1 MVRRWTSGGI
11 SSVPPIPTRKP
22 PLPWSQLPP
31 GRSATTCWV
40 LRTLGFG
47 EEYRG
52 NILFKHTAG
61 ISSVCIRA
69 QVPEG
74 PRGHTVG

>member
-1 MVRRWTSGGI
+1 M
-11 SSVPPIPTRKP
+11 PPIPTRKP

-61 ISSVCIRA
+61 IRGAPGPHSRLRVFGDSFISVPWASGLSPCF
-69 QVPEG
+69 
-74 PRGHTVG
+74 